1 MRKKKFLRPERVAYA
16 NPPQRGGLAF
26 PQQRRPVRAAE
37 FFNEYSEYIEYG
49 QYCLLIFVTNIRN
62 NFFPLPFQGDPFGGH
77 FNPPR
82 CGGLKLRCP
91 FRAKDFLPV
100 RVNGYRF

>member
-1 MRKKKFLRPERVAYA
+1 VYA

-49 QYCLLIFVTNIRN
+49 QYGQQYCLLIFVTNIRN
-62 NFFPLPFQGDPFGGH
+62 NFFSAALSGHSVWGH

-91 FRAKDFLPV
+91 FRA
-100 RVNGYRF
+100 